1 MNNLKTISG
10 WGLYPKLKSYIYE
23 TNGQVDDFNKK
34 NNDNP
39 VTIRGNGRSY
49 GDSSLGKTIFKT
61 LKLNKIINMDS
72 SQGHIVLQGG
82 VLLDDIIQYIVP
94 QGWFLPVTP
103 GTKYITIGGAI
114 SSDIHGKNHHLVG
127 CISKF
132 ISYFKILVPDQ
143 GELYCDKDT
152 NTDLFKNT
160 FGGMGLT
167 GLILEVGL
175 NLLKI
180 QSSYIDQISIK
191 TKNLEETFSII
202 EKNLDAEYCVCW
214 LDSTAKNKNLGRS
227 IVYLGKHSND
237 DNILIKNKK
246 VININKKFIPKIC
259 SNYLFKNLNFLF
271 YKKNIFRKKI
281 NKIYFDKFFYPL
293 DKISNWNYF
302 YGKNGFLQYQFCLP
316 HQNSYDGIL
325 EILKTIQK
333 SNNTSFTTVL
343 KLMGDQNTNTLSFP
357 IKGYTLALDFIRNK
371 NIFELLDSL
380 DKIVIKNRGRV
391 YLTKDARLEKKSF
404 IKMYENYTNFIEIR
418 KKYNL
423 LNKISSN
430 QSIRLDI

>member
-271 YKKNIFRKKI
+271 YKKNIFRKK
-281 NKIYFDKFFYPL
+281 K
-293 DKISNWNYF
+293 NY
-302 YGKNGFLQYQFCLP
+302 
-316 HQNSYDGIL
+316 
-325 EILKTIQK
+325 
-333 SNNTSFTTVL
+333 
-343 KLMGDQNTNTLSFP
+343 
-357 IKGYTLALDFIRNK
+357 
-371 NIFELLDSL
+371 
-380 DKIVIKNRGRV
+380 
-391 YLTKDARLEKKSF
+391 
-404 IKMYENYTNFIEIR
+404 
-418 KKYNL
+418 
-423 LNKISSN
+423 
-430 QSIRLDI
+430 